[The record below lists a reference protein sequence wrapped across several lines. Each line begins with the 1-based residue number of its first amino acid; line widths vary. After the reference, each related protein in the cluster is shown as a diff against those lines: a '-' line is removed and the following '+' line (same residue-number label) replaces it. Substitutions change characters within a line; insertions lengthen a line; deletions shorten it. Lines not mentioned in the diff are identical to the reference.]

1 MTHRIPF
8 VVTSARAAAAVAL
21 ASLAAAAT
29 GTAYAA
35 DPYPNHPIRMI
46 VPFGT
51 GSATDIL
58 ARILSQKLS
67 DAGIQLVV
75 ENRPG
80 AGGSIGTGVLAKA
93 PADGYTLA
101 LVSAGHAINATLYPK
116 LPYDTV
122 KDFSAVSLV
131 ASIPNVLVVDAASP
145 YKSVKDLLA
154 AASAKPGTINF
165 ASAGTGSSTH
175 LSGELLKSLGK
186 VDIVH
191 VPYKGTGEALTD
203 VMAGRVQLMLAP
215 TVSAV
220 PFVEQ
225 GRLRALGVTTEKR
238 AAALPNVPTLA
249 EAGVPNYA
257 FDSWFGILAPAGT
270 PRDVIKRLNTEVV
283 KALALPDVKEKLL
296 TLGAEATPSTPEA
309 FDTFIASEVTKLAPV
324 VRQSGASAS
333 N

>member
-1 MTHRIPF
+1 MTYRMPF
-8 VVTSARAAAAVAL
+8 VVTSTRAAALVVL
-21 ASLAAAAT
+21 ASLGAAAT
-29 GTAYAA
+29 GTVHAA
-35 DPYPNHPIRMI
+35 DAYPNHPIRMI

-58 ARILSQKLS
+58 ARILSQKMG
-67 DAGIQLVV
+67 DAGVQLVV

-154 AASAKPGTINF
+154 AANAKPGTINF

-270 PRDVIKRLNTEVV
+270 PRDVIKRLNTEVA

-309 FDTFIASEVTKLAPV
+309 FDTFIAAEVAKLAPV

>member
-1 MTHRIPF
+1 MTSVF
-8 VVTSARAAAAVAL
+8 KFTARAMVVAML
-21 ASLAAAAT
+21 GAGAGAQ
-29 GTAYAA
+29 AA
-35 DPYPNHPIRMI
+35 DAYPNKPVRMV
-46 VPFGT
+46 VPFGS

-58 ARILSQKLS
+58 ARILSLKMA
-67 DAGIQLVV
+67 DAGIQMVV

-80 AGGSIGTGVLAKA
+80 AGGSIGTGTVAKA
-93 PADGYTLA
+93 PADGYTLV
-101 LVSAGHAINATLYPK
+101 LVSAGHAINETLYPK

-122 KDFSAVSLV
+122 KDFSAVGLV

-145 YKSVKDLLA
+145 YRSVKDLLDA
-154 AASAKPGTINF
+154 AKAKPGSINF

-175 LSGELLKSLGK
+175 LSGELLKMQGK
-186 VDIVH
+186 VDLVH

-215 TVSAV
+215 TVSAI

-225 GRLRALGVTTEKR
+225 GRLRALGVTTAKR
-238 AAALPNVPTLA
+238 AASLPKVPTLA
-249 EAGVPNYA
+249 EAGVPDYA

-270 PRDVIKRLNTEVV
+270 PREVVKRLNTELN

-296 TLGAEATPSTPEA
+296 GLGAEATPSSPEE
-309 FDTFIASEVTKLAPV
+309 FDRFIVAEVAKLAPV
-324 VRQSGASAS
+324 VKQSGAAVG

>member
-1 MTHRIPF
+1 MNTQLVKYAGCMA
-8 VVTSARAAAAVAL
+8 VVGTLAVGASAAQ
-21 ASLAAAAT
+21 
-29 GTAYAA
+29 A
-35 DPYPNHPIRMI
+35 DTFPSKPIRMI
-46 VPFGT
+46 VPFGS

-58 ARILSQKLS
+58 ARILSVKLA
-67 DAGIQLVV
+67 DAGMQIVV

-80 AGGSIGTGVLAKA
+80 AGGSIGTGAVAKSQ
-93 PADGYTLA
+93 ADGYTLV

-122 KDFSAVSLV
+122 KDFSAVTLV

-145 YKSVKDLLA
+145 YRSVKDLLA
-154 AASAKPGTINF
+154 DAKAKPGTINY

-175 LSGELLKSLGK
+175 LSGELLKSLGQ

-203 VMAGRVQLMLAP
+203 VMAGRVQMMLAP

-225 GRLRALGVTTEKR
+225 GRLRALGVTTSKR
-238 AAALPNVPTLA
+238 AASLPNVPTLA
-249 EAGVPNYA
+249 EAGVPGYA

-270 PRDVIKRLNTEVV
+270 PRDVIAKLNTEVV
-283 KALALPDVKEKLL
+283 KALALADVKEKLL
-296 TLGAEATPSTPEA
+296 GLGAEATPSTPED
-309 FDTFIASEVTKLAPV
+309 FDRFIKAEVVKLEPV
-324 VRQSGASAS
+324 VKQSGASAP

>member
-1 MTHRIPF
+1 MNTQLLKYAGCLA
-8 VVTSARAAAAVAL
+8 VVGTLAMGTS
-21 ASLAAAAT
+21 
-29 GTAYAA
+29 TAQA
-35 DPYPNHPIRMI
+35 DTFPSKPIRMI
-46 VPFGT
+46 VPFGS

-58 ARILSQKLS
+58 ARILSVKLA
-67 DAGIQLVV
+67 DAGMQIVV

-80 AGGSIGTGVLAKA
+80 AGGSIGTGTVAKS
-93 PADGYTLA
+93 PADGYTLV

-145 YKSVKDLLA
+145 YRSVKDLLA
-154 AASAKPGTINF
+154 DAKAKPGAINY

-175 LSGELLKSLGK
+175 LSGELLKSLGH

-203 VMAGRVQLMLAP
+203 VMAGRVQMMLAP

-225 GRLRALGVTTEKR
+225 GRLRALGVTTAKR
-238 AAALPNVPTLA
+238 AASLPNVPTLA
-249 EAGVPNYA
+249 EAGVTGYA

-270 PRDVIKRLNTEVV
+270 PRDVIAKLNTEVV
-283 KALALPDVKEKLL
+283 KALALADVKEKLMG
-296 TLGAEATPSTPEA
+296 LGAEATPSTPED
-309 FDTFIASEVTKLAPV
+309 FDRFIKAEVVKLEPV
-324 VRQSGASAS
+324 VKQSGASAP

>member
-1 MTHRIPF
+1 MNTQLLKYAGCLA
-8 VVTSARAAAAVAL
+8 VVGTLAMGTS
-21 ASLAAAAT
+21 
-29 GTAYAA
+29 TAQA
-35 DPYPNHPIRMI
+35 DTFPSKPIRMI
-46 VPFGT
+46 VPFGS

-58 ARILSQKLS
+58 ARILSVKLA
-67 DAGIQLVV
+67 DAGMQIVV

-80 AGGSIGTGVLAKA
+80 AGGSIGTGTVAKS
-93 PADGYTLA
+93 PADGYTLV

-145 YKSVKDLLA
+145 YRSVKDLLA
-154 AASAKPGTINF
+154 DAKAKPGAINY

-175 LSGELLKSLGK
+175 LSGELLKSLGH

-203 VMAGRVQLMLAP
+203 VMAGRVQMMLAP

-225 GRLRALGVTTEKR
+225 GRLRALGVTTSKR
-238 AAALPNVPTLA
+238 AASLPNVPTLA
-249 EAGVPNYA
+249 EAGVTGYA

-270 PRDVIKRLNTEVV
+270 PRDVIAKLNTEVV
-283 KALALPDVKEKLL
+283 KALALADVKEKLMG
-296 TLGAEATPSTPEA
+296 LGAEATPSTPED
-309 FDTFIASEVTKLAPV
+309 FDRFIKAEVVKLEPV
-324 VRQSGASAS
+324 VKQSGASAP